1 MSLSVHVHD
10 KKKDILVL
18 GNVAKVSDHAGA
30 IVPQKTFYQKNCKT
44 LKQFHADIY
53 HILDF

>member
-10 KKKDILVL
+10 KKKDILIL

-30 IVPQKTFYQKNCKT
+30 IVPQRTFYQKNCKT
-44 LKQFHADIY
+44 LKQFQADIY